1 MQLEVYDA
9 GHAFV
14 NDTRPEAYDEKSAKL
29 AWQRSIDFLKK
40 HLAPGAE
47 SA

>member
-14 NDTRPEAYDEKSAKL
+14 NDTRPEAYDEPSATL
-29 AWQRSIDFLKK
+29 AWQRSVEFLRK
-40 HLAPGAE
+40 HVA
-47 SA
+47 